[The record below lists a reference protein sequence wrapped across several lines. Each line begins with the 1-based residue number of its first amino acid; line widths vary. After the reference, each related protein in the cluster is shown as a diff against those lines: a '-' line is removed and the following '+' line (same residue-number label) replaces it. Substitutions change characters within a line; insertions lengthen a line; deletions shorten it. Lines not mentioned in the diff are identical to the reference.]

1 MGLLPYSILLAKVL
15 WIAAVAA
22 QIFSSRVHSA
32 AGLSISSIREISPV
46 WLIPMVATLSGFRG
60 RGFGF
65 PGLSKMLLFSALLCW
80 SAFMPLILWR
90 IVFVRPVTRRR
101 PCPASLLWFQR
112 LRSSPSD
119 CTVFM
124 AV

>member
-22 QIFSSRVHSA
+22 QIFLTCTFRRWLIDQLDTH
-32 AGLSISSIREISPV
+32 EISPV
-46 WLIPMVATLSGFRG
+46 WLIPMVGNASPAFAGVDL
-60 RGFGF
+60 GF

-80 SAFMPLILWR
+80 ALLCRLSSGVSCL
-90 IVFVRPVTRRR
+90 FVLLPAEGHARP
-101 PCPASLLWFQR
+101 LLWFQR